1 MERREGGV
9 ALAGRRLLAAGI
21 DGLAALLL
29 AVLLAP
35 ATGRW
40 FAARAAV
47 ALRIGEPGTV
57 WTGGWPLAL
66 GAVGDL
72 VYGLP
77 LTLTLILL
85 AEPLTGW
92 TPGRARLGLALRSGS
107 RWTRFAVKGVGGWG
121 LALALAAGSWPWT
134 VAAAAATAV
143 ALLGAAPLLLGR
155 RPLHDVL
162 AGAETVRAR

>member
-1 MERREGGV
+1 V
-9 ALAGRRLLAAGI
+9 ALTGRRLLAAGI

-40 FAARAAV
+40 FAARAV
-47 ALRIGEPGTV
+47 DALRVGEAGSL
-57 WTGGWPLAL
+57 WTGGWPLVL

-72 VYGLP
+72 AYGLP
-77 LTLTLILL
+77 FTLALILL

-92 TPGRARLGLALRSGS
+92 TPGRARLGLALRGGS

-121 LALALAAGSWPWT
+121 LAAALAAGSWPGT
-134 VAAAAATAV
+134 VTAAAAAAV
-143 ALLGAAPLLLGR
+143 ALVGMAPLLLGR

-162 AGAETVRAR
+162 AGAETVRSR